1 MISFWEKTSFT
12 AYDYIIVGSGIT
24 GLSTAISLKEANPLA
39 KIAILERGILPSG
52 ASTKNAGFACYGSA
66 EEILSDIEL
75 VGEERALE
83 LVSLRKKGLDL
94 LRHRL
99 GDEAI
104 GYEEWGGGELID
116 AHDPITLEQI
126 AGLNKKMFDIFGKE
140 VFTPNISQGVANGF
154 DLTNYCY
161 YVQNNI
167 EGQIDS
173 GKMMYHLI
181 QLAMAKGVMIYTGS
195 EVKEIQTNA
204 DGVSIEV
211 WSEALNSTYTF
222 TSRKATVCTNAF
234 IKKLYPQFDV
244 KPGRGQVLITEPI
257 ADLKF
262 KGIFHFDQGYFYFRN
277 VGNRILFGGGRN
289 LDFEGETTD
298 AFELNDKIQ
307 QRLEHYLQKVIIP
320 NTLYKIEQRWAGIMA
335 FGQEKWPIL
344 HQVNEHIVVAG
355 RLNGMGIAIG
365 SEIGRQAAEMLNDLG

>member
-94 LRHRL
+94 LRNRL

-126 AGLNKKMFDIFGKE
+126 AELNKKLFDIFGKE
-140 VFTPNISQGVANGF
+140 VFTPNNNIGIANGF
-154 DLTNYCY
+154 DLTNYSY

-195 EVKEIQTNA
+195 EVREIQTNA

-211 WSEALNSTYTF
+211 WSEALKSTYTF
-222 TSRKATVCTNAF
+222 TSRKAAVCTNAF

-289 LDFEGETTD
+289 IDFEGETTD
-298 AFELNDKIQ
+298 VFELNDKIQ
-307 QRLEHYLQKVIIP
+307 QRLEHYLQTVIIP
-320 NTLYKIEQRWAGIMA
+320 NTPYKIEQRWAGIMA

-355 RLNGMGIAIG
+355 RMNGMGIAIG